1 MPDTC
6 QVQLDVVL
14 FYPPVLQM
22 GKPKTVSHGSWLEA
36 VPDLDFSKASVIAL
50 QGSFSPFPLELI
62 SWGKKELLTNV
73 AEEWHITK
81 IHRLNLDIE
90 YVCVRES
97 KVWRDRESQR
107 EIAEPQKTQKN
118 RERKEVWTG

>member
-1 MPDTC
+1 MPDTR

-14 FYPPVLQM
+14 FYPPALQM
-22 GKPKTVSHGSWLEA
+22 GKPKTVSHGSWLET
-36 VPDLDFSKASVIAL
+36 VPDLEFFKASVIAL
-50 QGSFSPFPLELI
+50 QGSVSPFPLELI
-62 SWGKKELLTNV
+62 PWGRKELTNV

-118 RERKEVWTG
+118 RERKKVWTG